1 MKKEIQ
7 FANTLEKIKKLA
19 REQGNCIQEEQI
31 KEAFFELQLSEE
43 QLQLVY
49 DYLNKNNI
57 GINEPIAIEE
67 FLSEEEKD
75 YLQTYLSEVD
85 FLQADSEQERAAVT
99 LTAMSGD
106 KGAKK
111 RLMEMYLK
119 EVVDIAKLYIGQGV
133 LVEDLIGE
141 GNISLVTGIENLQ
154 NLENYEQA
162 QGTIVRG
169 IMDAIEVYIEE
180 NTDKTKLDWKIVK
193 RTNEILEKARELSED
208 LKRKVTPEELAQETG
223 LKLDTVL
230 EAVRL
235 SGDNIEYLESV
246 N

>member
-106 KGAKK
+106 KVAKK

-141 GNISLVTGIENLQ
+141 GNFSLVTEIENLQ
-154 NLENYEQA
+154 NLEQYEQA

-169 IMDAIEVYIEE
+169 IMNAIEVYIEE

-193 RTNEILEKARELSED
+193 RTNEILEKAKELSED